1 MFYKEFIENAGER
14 LETLYGRREGRAI
27 ALRLLQHSCGL
38 RPYDHIVDPFGVIS
52 ENNIA
57 EMERYMAEL
66 VAARP
71 LQYVLGY
78 ADFYGRRFLVEE
90 GVLIPRPETEEL
102 VGWILGNRQQAIGN
116 RQQAI
121 GNRQEGTGNGQW
133 AMGNG
138 QQAIGNRQE
147 GTGNGQWA
155 MGNGQQAIGNR
166 QEGTGNG
173 QWAMGNRQQAI
184 GNGVVRI
191 LDAACGS
198 GCIGITLAAEIA
210 GSNSFVRSEV
220 FALDL
225 SDKALEV
232 TTKNAS
238 RLLTEASSS
247 NSIHQ
252 THKSFLH
259 PYKADILAGPSGQEI
274 IEEHSLDIIVS
285 NPPYV
290 REQERALMHRNVIDY
305 EPAEALFVSND
316 DPLVFYKALSEWGL
330 RLLKPGGS
338 IYFEINEAYGNEV
351 VELLTSAGYTDIF
364 LRKDIND
371 KDRMVR
377 GGLCSSF

>member
-116 RQQAI
+116 RQ
-121 GNRQEGTGNGQW
+121 
-133 AMGNG
+133 
-138 QQAIGNRQE
+138 
-147 GTGNGQWA
+147 
-155 MGNGQQAIGNR
+155 
-166 QEGTGNG
+166 EGTGNG

-274 IEEHSLDIIVS
+274 VEEHSLDIIVS

>member
-1 MFYKEFIENAGER
+1 MFYKEFIENAGEK
-14 LETLYGRREGRAI
+14 LEPLYGRQEGRAI
-27 ALRLLQHSCGL
+27 ALKLLQHSCGL
-38 RPYDHIVDPFGVIS
+38 RSYDHIVDPFGVIS

-102 VGWILGNRQQAIGN
+102 VGWILGEMGIRQQARESKYATDN
-116 RQQAI
+116 K
-121 GNRQEGTGNGQW
+121 QW
-133 AMGNG
+133 G
-138 QQAIGNRQE
+138 RDKS
-147 GTGNGQWA
+147 
-155 MGNGQQAIGNR
+155 
-166 QEGTGNG
+166 
-173 QWAMGNRQQAI
+173 
-184 GNGVVRI
+184 VVRI

-198 GCIGITLAAEIA
+198 GCIGITLATEIA
-210 GSNSFVRSEV
+210 ASGSPAESEV

-232 TTKNAS
+232 TVKNAN
-238 RLLTEASSS
+238 RLMTEAASSIPQFH
-247 NSIHQ
+247 N
-252 THKSFLH
+252 SFLH

-316 DPLVFYKALSEWGL
+316 DPLVFYKALTEWGL
-330 RLLKPGGS
+330 KLLRSGGS
-338 IYFEINEAYGNEV
+338 IYFEINEAYGKEV
-351 VELLTSAGYTDIF
+351 VEMLALAGYTDII